1 MASIVE
7 QTPFNE
13 YTGNGVTTAFG
24 FEFQLLDNGDF
35 VASIDGVEIPSS
47 DYTLSSLT
55 QAGGTCTF
63 DTAPANGAAVLLQ
76 RVIALAR
83 DTDYQYNG
91 DLREET
97 LDRDLNRL
105 WQALQGQAAG
115 LGGALRLPYP
125 EQAGELPAAADRAG
139 KTLSFHPTT
148 GDVMLNVPADGTA
161 ASLAMQLA
169 STASAAD
176 GAGMVF
182 ANQLLEYAAG
192 SLGARYREVVSV
204 KDYPFGAKGNF
215 LQDDTAA
222 INAAFAACF
231 SSTPTVSFGG
241 IDYHV
246 ATRSIYFPAGFYR
259 VTNTIGPAGFGA
271 TKKFVGL
278 SIFHDGAMP
287 IYAGGNTDLNPGPVT
302 IIADPTLTWPA
313 DTRVV
318 DLRHGQYSTL
328 SRIAVKGQYGAT
340 KGVDFSN
347 GVGWGTDS
355 ISLYQHKY
363 GSYHDQSSGTHYR
376 NPGISNCSH
385 VGLYLKDSGDSDI
398 DAPFIN
404 TINQD
409 YATDANQ
416 GIGIYVA
423 TSNNTNI
430 RGRKIEYCSIG
441 AYINNSQGV
450 NVTGVQFDCNA
461 QCHIL
466 VAYDSS
472 AGLTPNALQLKSIN
486 IVGNRF
492 LAGGHAVGTLPKS
505 HINLFCGSSPANFVI
520 TGNSF
525 RKGSGL
531 AFDENTGGAQPVGPG
546 VYGIYLDHQ
555 GDDTYTA
562 TVACDGNDLWNG
574 SVINGV
580 GVNAPNGANVKFI
593 GKNVSNLPNA
603 INAGT
608 NVFLFDATNLIA
620 PNTASPAAI
629 GIMVRDVIANYAA
642 GTMTLTLPAATDI
655 GRRINIRTL
664 NAQTV
669 VSASANVAP
678 RGSLT
683 YGTAILP
690 ATAGAW
696 VEIAA
701 DGTGWQVMA
710 GS

>member
-1 MASIVE
+1 MA
-7 QTPFNE
+7 
-13 YTGNGVTTAFG
+13 TT
-24 FEFQLLDNGDF
+24 EF
-35 VASIDGVEIPSS
+35 VA
-47 DYTLSSLT
+47 
-55 QAGGTCTF
+55 GT
-63 DTAPANGAAVLLQ
+63 PIVK
-76 RVIALAR
+76 
-83 DTDYQYNG
+83 
-91 DLREET
+91 EW
-97 LDRDLNRL
+97 LN
-105 WQALQGQAAG
+105 
-115 LGGALRLPYP
+115 
-125 EQAGELPAAADRAG
+125 
-139 KTLSFHPTT
+139 
-148 GDVMLNVPADGTA
+148 DVNDIVYG
-161 ASLAMQLA
+161 LA

-176 GAGMVF
+176 GAGRVF
-182 ANQLLEYAAG
+182 ASQALDYAAG
-192 SLGARYREVVSV
+192 TLGAKYNEVVSV
-204 KDYPFGAKGNF
+204 KDTPYGARGNYTN
-215 LQDDTAA
+215 DDTTAL
-222 INAAFAACF
+222 NAAFAACLPA
-231 SSTPTVSFGG
+231 TPTFSFGG
-241 IDYHV
+241 VDYYV
-246 ATRSIYFPAGFYR
+246 AKKALHFPPGRYK
-259 VTNTIGPAGFGA
+259 VTGSIGPAGFGA

-278 SIFHDGAMP
+278 HIYGPELMP
-287 IYAGGNTDLNPGPVT
+287 IYAGGNTTLDSGPVT
-302 IIADPTLTWPA
+302 IVADPLVSWAA
-313 DTRVV
+313 DTPV
-318 DLRHGQYSTL
+318 LNLKHGQYCTMSGV
-328 SRIAVKGQYGAT
+328 AVKGIYGTT
-340 KGVDFSN
+340 KGFDVSN
-347 GVGWGTDS
+347 GVGWGFDS

-363 GSYHDQSSGTHYR
+363 GAFHDQSSGTHYR

-385 VGLYLKDSGDSDI
+385 VALYLKDSGDSDI
-398 DAPFIN
+398 DGPFIN

-441 AYINNSQGV
+441 VYINNSQGI

-466 VAYDSS
+466 GAYDSS

-486 IVGNRF
+486 IIGNRF

-555 GDDTYTA
+555 GDATYTA

-580 GVNAPNGANVKFI
+580 GVNAPNGANVNFI

-608 NVFLFDATNLIA
+608 NVFLFDATNIIA

-642 GTMTLTLPAATDI
+642 GTMTLTLPAATDV